1 MEQVKI
7 VEDNFQIFKRLSST
21 NFTWSTLE
29 YFVPNN
35 GQLLVQTLQYD
46 DLNNQNTDPKQYSN
60 LKPIIKKL
68 LRKLSDKQK
77 IFTTDKQLSD
87 FTLSDKH

>member
-35 GQLLVQTLQYD
+35 GQLLIQTLQYD
-46 DLNNQNTDPKQYSN
+46 DLNNQNTDPKQDSN

>member
-46 DLNNQNTDPKQYSN
+46 DLNNQNTDPKQDSN